1 MSKHDIVRMYSRA
14 GENRVSD
21 LEEIEAIR
29 QLKYRYLRSVD
40 LKDWPLLVSTFTAD
54 AVSAYDG
61 GNQTHDGRDAI
72 VAWLRSALDTTIV
85 TLHQVHNPEI
95 ALTSPTTATG
105 IWYLEDRVI
114 NRGPDLPDMPG
125 NSILSGAAFY
135 ADEYR
140 KESGQWKISRTGYE
154 RTYFE
159 MRPYDEPTAYY
170 SRWDT

>member
-1 MSKHDIVRMYSRA
+1 M
-14 GENRVSD
+14 SD

-29 QLKYRYLRSVD
+29 QLKYRYLRGVD
-40 LKDWPLLVSTFTAD
+40 LKDWKLLESTFTKD
-54 AVSAYDG
+54 AAAEYDG
-61 GNQTHDGRDAI
+61 GNQSHDGSAAI
-72 VAWLRSALDTTIV
+72 VGWLKSALDNTVV

-95 ALTSPTTATG
+95 ELTSPSTAKG

-125 NSILSGAAFY
+125 KSILSGAAFY

-140 KESGQWKISRTGYE
+140 KVDGEWKISRTGYQ

-159 MRPYDEPTAYY
+159 VRPYENPTVYF
-170 SRWDT
+170 SRWDAST